1 MRHEIV
7 VNYGTDFSIPFR
19 TRRALVSYSG
29 ILQFPTSTS
38 RTINPTAVLLAR
50 IPCRG
55 TPLVAALG
63 DHKGRPYDADCGYFF
78 RGGCDGR
85 ISIRLAKALW
95 GNL

>member
-1 MRHEIV
+1 LRHEIV

-19 TRRALVSYSG
+19 TRRAIVSYSG

-38 RTINPTAVLLAR
+38 RTDPTAVLLAR

-63 DHKGRPYDADCGYFF
+63 DHKGRPYDAHRGYFF